1 MHIHQRPDLPLHGSF
16 RPIVR
21 REALELILGFL
32 PTLGST
38 PEALGLDPQALPA
51 EMPWDTFAEIMNTL
65 EPEITPSRLGALT
78 RDLKLGYSTGASGM
92 AMRMVRM
99 SPNPVA
105 AISALSKFAGVRI
118 FPAVASNVERVND
131 HTIRLW
137 LHIPEPLTPSKG
149 FLKMC
154 QPGNR
159 ATFEL
164 VGQDVETRYHVLD
177 GRTAYMEIHKANL
190 SMLARCRV
198 WLRGLRG
205 HRAALEELSLQNE
218 QMESQLANA
227 NQAREEA
234 KNARAAAEDALRVRN
249 AFLRRL
255 SHELRTPIHQCVS
268 MMELAQSEEDPLQR
282 NSLLQMGQESGWDL
296 LTTLEDL
303 LDLTRLDGDA
313 MELNPETVALDQC
326 LRGVAQSFY
335 ARARRE
341 DRQLEIELPATLSC
355 VVDRKR
361 LVQILR
367 SLLDNAFKH
376 GKGRV
381 ALRAHAGLHGT
392 VIEVDDQGE
401 GPSAIPKLGLFEV
414 GDGSTTRSADG
425 LGLGL
430 TLVPRLVGVSG
441 GQFVLE
447 EAPGGGTRAR
457 LTFPSAAHTSS
468 AQAA

>member
-1 MHIHQRPDLPLHGSF
+1 MHIQQRPDLPLHGSF

-32 PTLGST
+32 PTLELT
-38 PEALGLDPQALPA
+38 PEAVGLNPEQLPA
-51 EMPWDTFAEIMNTL
+51 EMAWDDFARVMAQV
-65 EPEITPSRLGALT
+65 EPEVTPSRLGALT
-78 RDLKLGYSTGASGM
+78 EDLKRGYSTGASGM
-92 AMRMVRM
+92 AMRLVRM
-99 SPNPVA
+99 APNPVA
-105 AISALSKFAGVRI
+105 AMSAMSKFAGVRI
-118 FPAVASNVERVND
+118 FPAVASNIERVND
-131 HTIRLW
+131 HTTRLW
-137 LHIPEPLTPSKG
+137 LHIPEPLTPSLG

-164 VGQDVETRYHVLD
+164 VGQDVETSYHVLD

-190 SMLARCRV
+190 SMVARCRAWV
-198 WLRGLRG
+198 RSLRG
-205 HRAALEELSLQNE
+205 HRAALEELSRQNE
-218 QMESQLANA
+218 EMESQLSGANA
-227 NQAREEA
+227 AREEA

-268 MMELAQSEEDPLQR
+268 MMELAQTEDDAIQR
-282 NSLLQMGQESGWDL
+282 NSFLQTGQAAGWDL
-296 LTTLEDL
+296 LSTLEDL
-303 LDLTRLDGDA
+303 LDLTHLDSDA
-313 MELNPETVALDQC
+313 MALHPETVALEQC
-326 LRGVAQSFY
+326 LRGVAQTFY
-335 ARARRE
+335 PRAQRE
-341 DRQLEIELPATLSC
+341 SRELVIDVPEHLSC

-367 SLLDNAFKH
+367 SLMDNAFKH

-401 GPSAIPKLGLFEV
+401 GPGAIPKLGLFEV

-430 TLVPRLVGVSG
+430 TLVPRLVRVNG
-441 GQFVLE
+441 GHFALE

-457 LTFPSAAHTSS
+457 LTFPTKAHQDVPKAA
-468 AQAA
+468 